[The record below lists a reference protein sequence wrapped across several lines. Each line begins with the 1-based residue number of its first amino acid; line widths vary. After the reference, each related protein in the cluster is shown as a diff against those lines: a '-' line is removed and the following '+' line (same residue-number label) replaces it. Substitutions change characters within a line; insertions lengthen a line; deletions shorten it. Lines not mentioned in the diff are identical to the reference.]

1 MKRNLKAV
9 LAVSLAALA
18 FQAHAEDK
26 IKLGF
31 IAALSGPLG
40 VLGAEQQRGL
50 DLALEHLNNRLG
62 GREVE
67 LYTADSRAVPG
78 VAVQEISKLVDKEN
92 VDVITGGTAS
102 NEIMAMVKPIEA
114 AGLTLLGTN
123 GGPSPL
129 AGKDCTP
136 NYYSIAFQN
145 DQWSEAMG
153 RYMNEQ
159 GIKRA
164 YFIGMDYQAGWDHV
178 GGAER
183 TFKGENLGKIF
194 TPQSQLDFSAELAQ
208 IRAAKPEAVF
218 AFYPGSAAVAFVKQ
232 YAQSGLDIPLFSSA
246 GVDTLFL
253 AAFDDAAIG
262 SVFSSHYN
270 AGIENEA
277 NKQFVADFTKEFGRK
292 PSLYAASQ
300 YDAIM
305 LLDKVVAQLPAGE
318 IDRKKLQE
326 LIGSTPFT
334 SVRGDFKFN
343 HNHMPIQNIYA
354 QRIEKGEDGKL
365 ALNLIGVASENVE
378 DRYAAECP
386 MGK

>member
-1 MKRNLKAV
+1 MKRKLKAV
-9 LAVSLAALA
+9 LAVSLAAMA

-40 VLGAEQQRGL
+40 VLGTEQQRGL

-62 GREVE
+62 NREVE

-78 VAVQEISKLVDKEN
+78 VAVQEISKLVDKEG
-92 VDVITGGTAS
+92 VDVITGGSAS
-102 NEIMAMVKPIEA
+102 NVIMAMVKPIQA

-136 NYYSIAFQN
+136 SYYSIAFQN

-153 RYMNEQ
+153 HYMNKQ
-159 GIKRA
+159 GIKSA
-164 YFIGMDYQAGWDHV
+164 YFIGTDFQAGWDHV

-183 TFKGENLGKIF
+183 TFEGENLGKIF
-194 TPQSQLDFSAELAQ
+194 TPQAQLDFSAELAQ
-208 IRAAKPEAVF
+208 IRAAQPDGVF
-218 AFYPGSAAVAFVKQ
+218 AFYPGGAAVAFLKQ
-232 YAQSGLDIPLFSSA
+232 YGQSGLNIPLFSSG
-246 GVDTLFL
+246 GVDTQFL
-253 AAFDDAAIG
+253 PAFDDAAIG
-262 SVFSSHYN
+262 AMFVSHYN
-270 AGIENEA
+270 AGLENEA
-277 NKQFVADFTKEFGRK
+277 NKRFVEDFTKEFGRK

-305 LLDKVVAQLPAGE
+305 LLDKVVAQLPPGK
-318 IDRKKLQE
+318 IDRKKLQA
-326 LIGSTPFT
+326 LIGTTSFA

-343 HNHMPIQNIYA
+343 HNNMPIQNIYA

-365 ALNLIGVASENVE
+365 ALNLIGVAAENVG
-378 DRYAAECP
+378 DRFAAQCP